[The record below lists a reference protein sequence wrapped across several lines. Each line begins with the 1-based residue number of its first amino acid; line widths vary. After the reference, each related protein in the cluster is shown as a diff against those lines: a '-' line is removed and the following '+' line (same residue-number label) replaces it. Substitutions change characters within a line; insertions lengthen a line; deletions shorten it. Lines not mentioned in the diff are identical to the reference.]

1 MALLDKLKFW
11 KPNLPEFKE
20 AGAASTPTGNKS
32 SGGASAFSQEEIKK
46 FTIKATGRAS
56 QSNDLEESEYS
67 LEEIRS
73 AIKSDSYI
81 KRFVT
86 DYSQLIF
93 KAGYNIV
100 SENDAA
106 AEYIRKRLRLM
117 SFMSG
122 QFFDN
127 LMIEIGNDLVAYSNA
142 FLIKSRTDFSGI
154 SLPDLQ
160 INPVYDSK
168 AVGGY
173 FRIDPATVKIQRD
186 TNGALKSY
194 EQTLGNDSVKF
205 KPTDVIHFYIDK
217 EASNA
222 FGTPRISSALEDVKM
237 LRRIEGNVERLIY
250 RHLFPITQMKVGI
263 PQQGMMA
270 TDKEIKEAQTV
281 VEQLVD
287 DGLIITNEKV
297 EFKNLGANSVALNVQ
312 PYLEYFEKRV
322 FSALYLSTSMMGR
335 GGIKQDADSME
346 EQVHDAIKY
355 FQKSISSIIRNGIF
369 NELLLEGGF
378 NPILNESDIVSF
390 EFNEINL
397 ETKVKVENH
406 YLNQYQGNAITFEE
420 LRKELGRRAD
430 NISIEDIY
438 ANLVVQ
444 KNKMDL
450 AWAGKGLLTPD
461 GAASGEGSPD
471 GGQKPSDG
479 NDTNKAVSNTAQPEN
494 QHGKTSVNIKEMKE
508 SLSPQQKKT
517 KKNEDMYKKNFSIIY
532 NKYQAMRN
540 DVCDDINN
548 QDPYTIPLTRESI
561 LKIIEK
567 YMEKELESGHKKAI
581 KDCKKNPD
589 FTFDI
594 TTVNI
599 VKEAKNTIDSLFKEI
614 SSRIKKSKTREEK
627 ESVFNSLE
635 YRLRFLVEYT
645 VSKSYWYAYVK
656 TCNALGKNK
665 VYVDFGTSEDKKNH
679 KNIIDTNNFSLDDIP
694 PFHAYCSCKI
704 KTEKGGE

>member
-1 MALLDKLKFW
+1 MALLDSLKFW
-11 KPNLPEFKE
+11 KPNIPEFKE
-20 AGAASTPTGNKS
+20 AGAASTPKQS
-32 SGGASAFSQEEIKK
+32 SGGSSPAFSQDDIKK
-46 FTIKATGRAS
+46 FTIKATGRSA
-56 QSNDLEESEYS
+56 QSNDLTAAEYS
-67 LEEIRS
+67 LTEIQN

-100 SENDAA
+100 GENDAA

-117 SFMSG
+117 SFMTNES
-122 QFFDN
+122 FDN

-142 FLIKSRTDFSGI
+142 FLVKSRTDFNGI
-154 SLPDLQ
+154 NLSDLT
-160 INPVYDSK
+160 INPVYDNK

-173 FRIDPATVKIQRD
+173 FRIDPSTIEIQRD
-186 TNGALKSY
+186 TNGAIKTY
-194 EQTLGNDSVKF
+194 QQTLGNDTVKF

-217 EASNA
+217 EPSNA
-222 FGTPRISSALEDVKM
+222 FGTPRIASALEDVKM

-250 RHLFPITQMKVGI
+250 RCLFPITQMKVGI

-270 TDKEIKEAQTV
+270 TDQEIKEAQQV

-297 EFKNLGANSVALNVQ
+297 EFKNLGANNVALNAE
-312 PYLEYFEKRV
+312 PYLNYFEKRV

-346 EQVHDAIKY
+346 EQVHDAVKY
-355 FQKSISSIIRNGIF
+355 FQKSISNFIQNNLF

-378 NPILNESDIVSF
+378 NPILNERDIVYF
-390 EFNEINL
+390 VFNEINL

-420 LRKELGRRAD
+420 LRQELGRRAD
-430 NISIEDIY
+430 NISLDDVY
-438 ANLVVQ
+438 ANAVTQ

-450 AWAGKGLLTPD
+450 VWAGKGMLTPD
-461 GAASGEGSPD
+461 GTASPENGDPKAADKS
-471 GGQKPSDG
+471 SDE
-479 NDTNKAVSNTAQPEN
+479 NKQISNTDQPEN
-494 QHGKTSVNIKEMKE
+494 QHGKSSVNIKEFKE
-508 SLSPQQKKT
+508 SADDKNKIT
-517 KKNEDMYKKNFSIIY
+517 KKNIDIYKKNFSIIY
-532 NKYQAMRN
+532 NKFQAMRN
-540 DVCDDINN
+540 DVCDDVKN
-548 QDPYTIPLTRESI
+548 QDAFTIPLARESI
-561 LKIIEK
+561 MKMLEK
-567 YMEKELESGHKKAI
+567 YMEKELAAGYKKAI
-581 KDCKKNPD
+581 RDCGNKNPD

-594 TTVNI
+594 QTINI
-599 VKEAKNTIDSLFKEI
+599 VKETKNTIDEIFKEI
-614 SSRIKKSKTREEK
+614 SKRIKKCETREEK

-635 YRLRFLVEYT
+635 YRLRFLTEYT
-645 VSKSYWYAYVK
+645 VSKAYWYAYVK
-656 TCNALGKNK
+656 TCNALGKEK
-665 VYVDFGTSEDKKNH
+665 VYVDFGNSEDKKSH
-679 KNIIDTNNFSLDDIP
+679 KNVIDTKHFSLDDIP